1 MSVDFSAITVLGIKL
16 DESDLSARREVRGC
30 EHSVPDDAAYCPACG
45 KKVRNTV
52 VSPISILDRGSGK
65 LGSFDLTSAGPDCG
79 PLIVG
84 AVLGEAGEFPK
95 SMRCYDPT
103 KLDAPKVKEELR
115 ELLEPL
121 GIFKED
127 TFGLWTILECS

>member
-65 LGSFDLTSAGPDCG
+65 LGSFCLITVAPDSGPCIAG
-79 PLIVG
+79 V
-84 AVLGEAGEFPK
+84 VLGKTDGYTGPIV
-95 SMRCYDPT
+95 CYDLT
-103 KLDAPKVKEELR
+103 KLDAPKVKKELR
-115 ELLEPL
+115 KLLEPF
-121 GIFKED
+121 GIFRED
-127 TFGLWTILECS
+127 AFGLWTVLECS